1 MKINRRHPP
10 ALRIFSVTQ
19 PAPTSNYRK
28 TVTRLKSSRETS
40 HPFLKFINST
50 RLSFGAL
57 LTNDAE
63 ILTLL
68 LNSATLFRLILNFLF
83 HPLNFFKA
91 LRRGRYSGGKGRMV
105 DFVVYD
111 EWPVI
116 HAVSALRFWVFRVRK
131 ENHWGCKRVD
141 GGGGG
146 GQRNQGCQGPSDR
159 RGGRLIRHGVR
170 AQSPPLDIMCLS
182 RGKRTYIYVHFTN
195 RTHTHARITTGLP
208 CCAVA
213 CFCCCR
219 TRVVYDWWLSLAFRP
234 SIKRNASGNSL
245 CPSLV
250 SVLHSHSLCL
260 SLCLS
265 IRCSLCSGFAGLTT

>member
-146 GQRNQGCQGPSDR
+146 ATQPRVPGPERPKGWQIDPSR
-159 RGGRLIRHGVR
+159 SASTITPIRHYV
-170 AQSPPLDIMCLS
+170 PLS
-182 RGKRTYIYVHFTN
+182 RQTYVYIRTLYKQDTYARTYNY
-195 RTHTHARITTGLP
+195 RITLLR
-208 CCAVA
+208 CCL
-213 CFCCCR
+213 FLLLSH
-219 TRVVYDWWLSLAFRP
+219 TR
-234 SIKRNASGNSL
+234 
-245 CPSLV
+245 
-250 SVLHSHSLCL
+250 
-260 SLCLS
+260 S
-265 IRCSLCSGFAGLTT
+265 IRLVTLACISTQHQAKCIR